1 MPNQIYQILPV
12 FEERL
17 WGGQRLRER
26 FGYQSDLK
34 NIAEVYN
41 VIAIPGHLD
50 CTVADTG
57 EKLSLFYHTHRELFN
72 CETPE
77 MPVRMIMCAAKG
89 TAVHPDSP
97 GRRLRAGPR
106 RDEGKAGRLPR
117 PGVRRGFPYAPR
129 AFCENPGGV

>member
-41 VIAIPGHLD
+41 VPFHQLD
-50 CTVADTG
+50 
-57 EKLSLFYHTHRELFN
+57 SRF
-72 CETPE
+72 
-77 MPVRMIMCAAKG
+77 
-89 TAVHPDSP
+89 
-97 GRRLRAGPR
+97 
-106 RDEGKAGRLPR
+106 
-117 PGVRRGFPYAPR
+117 GVQF
-129 AFCENPGGV
+129 